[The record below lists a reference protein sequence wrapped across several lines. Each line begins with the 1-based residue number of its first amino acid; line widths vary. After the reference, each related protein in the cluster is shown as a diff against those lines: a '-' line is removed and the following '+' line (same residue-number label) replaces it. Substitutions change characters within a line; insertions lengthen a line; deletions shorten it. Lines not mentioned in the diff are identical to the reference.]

1 MNHDE
6 QTYLKGVLHMKK
18 VSSLLL
24 ASSLVVALSGCS
36 SNTSTDKPA
45 ATAAPEA
52 TKAAATTAPA
62 ASEDIKP
69 EAGATLLVW
78 EAKEWRPF
86 MDEIIKQFTAKY
98 NIQVKMDEVGAGDQV
113 NKLTN
118 DGPAGIGAD
127 VVVFPHD
134 NLGKAVAAGLV
145 LPNDFYGDVTTKENS
160 DVAIQGATFGGK
172 LYGYPRSVETYAMF
186 YNKDLIPQ
194 APKTMEEV
202 KTFAKTFN
210 DPGKNKYAFMW
221 DVGNFYFSYP
231 YLSAQGGYVFG
242 KNGTDKSDI
251 GLANDGA
258 VKGAAYFA
266 SLKKDVLP
274 LKSGDVNYD
283 IKKGLFTGGTLAMN
297 VDGPWAIG
305 DIKKSGIKFGV
316 APLPSMD
323 GKPAVSF
330 AGIKAWYVNSYSKY
344 PKAARLFA
352 RFASDQKA
360 QLLEYKTVGSLPAN
374 KAVAEDPAVKGDE
387 IVTAFLQQFK
397 TSQAM
402 PSIAE
407 MGNVW
412 TPIGGALGEIWN
424 DGKDPKA
431 ALDNA
436 VKQIKDGSGA
446 K

>member
-1 MNHDE
+1 MKMK
-6 QTYLKGVLHMKK
+6 QVWVILMAFLVFVLAACSAKPETK
-18 VSSLLL
+18 TADPT
-24 ASSLVVALSGCS
+24 AS
-36 SNTSTDKPA
+36 PA
-45 ATAAPEA
+45 ATPAASTAP
-52 TKAAATTAPA
+52 AATTAA
-62 ASEDIKP
+62 TADIKP

-86 MDEIIKQFTAKY
+86 MDEIAKQFTAKY
-98 NIQVKMDEVGAGDQV
+98 GIQVKMDEVGAGDQV

-160 DVAIQGATFGGK
+160 EIAIQGVTFGGK
-172 LYGYPRSVETYAMF
+172 LYGYPRSIETYAMF
-186 YNKDLIPQ
+186 YNKDLIPT

-210 DPGKNKYAFMW
+210 DPAKNKYAYMW
-221 DVGNFYFSYP
+221 DIGNFYFSYP
-231 YLSAQGGYVFG
+231 FLSAQGGYVFG
-242 KNGTDKSDI
+242 KNGTDKADI
-251 GLANDGA
+251 GLSNDGA

-274 LKSGDVNYD
+274 MKSGDVNYD

-305 DIKKSGIKFGV
+305 DIKKSGIKYGV

-330 AGIKAWYVNSYSKY
+330 AGIKGWYVNSYSKY
-344 PKAARLFA
+344 PNAARLFS
-352 RFASDQKA
+352 RFASTKEA
-360 QLLEYKTVGSLPAN
+360 QLLEFKLVGSIPSN
-374 KAVAEDPAVKGDE
+374 KQAAEDPAVKGDE
-387 IVTAFLQQFK
+387 ATSAFLEQFK
-397 TSQAM
+397 NSQPM

-431 ALDNA
+431 TLDNA
-436 VKQIKDGSGA
+436 VKQIKDASG
-446 K
+446 KK